1 MKITIEYD
9 DIEDAKLA
17 LNAIKYL
24 SAIEEADNYL
34 RSCLKH
40 GDNDDSMVTVM
51 EHVRDLLRWR
61 E

>member
-40 GDNDDSMVTVM
+40 GDNTDAVEVIL
-51 EHVRDLLRWR
+51 EHVRELLRW